1 MVQGS
6 SKLSSR
12 PGAIKKVGKSAKITK
27 QILKDKKVKKGNP
40 LQLPTRNFRDEAL
53 DDHSLSKAIDKSNE
67 RKVAAK
73 LIQGG
78 GKLSTT
84 DLLQKGKELNK
95 DIRRSQVKKKVGRVS
110 EKLKVLQEKAEK
122 DGLM

>member
-1 MVQGS
+1 M
-6 SKLSSR
+6 
-12 PGAIKKVGKSAKITK
+12 
-27 QILKDKKVKKGNP
+27 
-40 LQLPTRNFRDEAL
+40 QLPTRNFRDEAL

>member
-12 PGAIKKVGKSAKITK
+12 PGAIKKTSNSAKHNK
-27 QILKDKKVKKGNP
+27 KVLNSKKVKKGNP
-40 LQLPTRNFRDEAL
+40 MQLPNKNFRDEAL
-53 DDHSLSKAIDKSNE
+53 DDHALSKAIDKSNE

-84 DLLQKGKELNK
+84 DLLQKGKDLNK
-95 DIRRSQVKKKVGRVS
+95 DLRRSMMKKKVGRVG
-110 EKLKVLQEKAEK
+110 EKLKVLQEKAERE
-122 DGLM
+122 GLV